1 MGQGITGIV
10 RPGPK
15 NSMDLCS
22 VGVSL
27 ISRVGGFFF
36 VPKGQSTQ
44 KAGSCRYHSQS
55 ATRTLGMGDFFFFS
69 LLSIEIILVEV
80 RL

>member
-1 MGQGITGIV
+1 MAGIV

-15 NSMDLCS
+15 KGMDLCS

-27 ISRVGGFFF
+27 TSRVGGFFF
-36 VPKGQSTQ
+36 VPKGPSTQ

-55 ATRTLGMGDFFFFS
+55 ATRTLGMLAFL